1 MTLEQIKN
9 KQVDINCVLTDLL
22 DKSYSVLFSI
32 AGSNNSC
39 DEKEQISAPYP
50 DWLLGQISYEQEQTE
65 MLIDKLLLANKRLA
79 ENTYAP
85 SEPLCVGR

>member
-9 KQVDINCVLTDLL
+9 KQVNINCTLTDLL
-22 DKSYSVLFSI
+22 ERSSGVVVSI
-32 AGSNNSC
+32 AGYQG
-39 DEKEQISAPYP
+39 DEKEQIPCPCP
-50 DWLLGQISYEQEQTE
+50 DFLLGQISYEQEQTE
-65 MLIDKLLLANKRLA
+65 ILIEKLMSINRRLV

>member
-9 KQVDINCVLTDLL
+9 KQVNINCVLIDLL
-22 DKSYSVLFSI
+22 DKSDNVLVTI
-32 AGSNNSC
+32 AGSSNNC
-39 DEKEQISAPYP
+39 DEKEQIPIPYP

-65 MLIDKLLLANKRLA
+65 ILIDKLFSINRRLV